1 MSKNDCVIIS
11 GGFDPIHI
19 GHLRMIQESS
29 KLASRLIVI
38 VNSDKFLIEK
48 KGYAFMPI
56 QERIE
61 IIMGFSEVYK
71 AVESIDDDLTVCK
84 TLERLAAEENI
95 KCFANGGDRKNEA
108 DIPETKICKKYNI
121 DMEFNVGGGK
131 IQSSSSLVSGE
142 IDKPWGSYRT
152 FEKGEGYLLKR
163 MTVLPDEILSLQS
176 HKHRAEH
183 WFVVEGEAT
192 IECDGETKTVEQ
204 YELFFI
210 PLGSKHRL
218 SNLSSN
224 ILKVVEVQIG
234 DTLSEEDI
242 IRYEDIYNRE
252 TQK

>member
-48 KGYAFMPI
+48 KGYTFMPI
-56 QERIE
+56 EERLE
-61 IIMGFSEVYK
+61 IIMGFSEVYR
-71 AVESIDDDLTVCK
+71 AVESIDDDQTVCK
-84 TLERLAAEENI
+84 TLEWLAEEENI

-108 DIPETKICKKYNI
+108 DIPEAKICKKYNI

-142 IDKPWGSYRT
+142 VDKPWGSYKT

-163 MTVLPDEILSLQS
+163 MTVLPDEILSLQA

-183 WFVVEGEAT
+183 WFVVEGTAT

-204 YELFFI
+204 YESFFI

-218 SNLSSN
+218 SNLSGN
-224 ILKVVEVQIG
+224 VLKVVEVQIG

-242 IRYEDIYNRE
+242 VRYEDRYQRD
-252 TQK
+252 

>member
-56 QERIE
+56 EERIE

-163 MTVLPDEILSLQS
+163 ITVLPDEILSLQA

-192 IECDGETKTVEQ
+192 VECDRETKTVEQ
-204 YELFFI
+204 YESFFI

-218 SNLSSN
+218 SNLSRN
-224 ILKVVEVQIG
+224 LLKVVEVQIG

-242 IRYEDIYNRE
+242 IRYEDRYQRD
-252 TQK
+252 

>member
-1 MSKNDCVIIS
+1 MSENDCVVIS

-19 GHLRMIQESS
+19 GHLRMIQEAT
-29 KLASRLIVI
+29 KLCTKLIVI
-38 VNSDKFLIEK
+38 VNSDRFLIEK

-56 QERIE
+56 EERIE
-61 IIMGFSEVYK
+61 IIKGFSGVYRV
-71 AVESIDDDLTVCK
+71 VESIDDDMTVSK
-84 TLERLAAEENI
+84 TIEWLAEEENI
-95 KCFANGGDRKNEA
+95 KCFANGGDRKNET
-108 DIPETKICKKYNI
+108 DIAEAEVCKKYNI

-163 MTVLPDEILSLQS
+163 ITVLPDEILSLQA

-192 IECDGETKTVEQ
+192 IECDGKTKTVEQ
-204 YELFFI
+204 YESFFI

-242 IRYEDIYNRE
+242 IRYEDRYQRD
-252 TQK
+252 

>member
-1 MSKNDCVIIS
+1 MSENDCVIIS

-56 QERIE
+56 EERIE

-121 DMEFNVGGGK
+121 DMKFNVGGGM
-131 IQSSSSLVSGE
+131 IQSSSS
-142 IDKPWGSYRT
+142 
-152 FEKGEGYLLKR
+152 
-163 MTVLPDEILSLQS
+163 
-176 HKHRAEH
+176 
-183 WFVVEGEAT
+183 
-192 IECDGETKTVEQ
+192 
-204 YELFFI
+204 
-210 PLGSKHRL
+210 
-218 SNLSSN
+218 
-224 ILKVVEVQIG
+224 
-234 DTLSEEDI
+234 
-242 IRYEDIYNRE
+242 
-252 TQK
+252 